1 METLLA
7 LDRQLFHIING
18 TSHVSVLDAI
28 AVVLSGVGRAG
39 IIWFCITVILFIKE
53 EKKDRWFFAPF
64 LAAGAMSWFLVE
76 VLLKPIV
83 ARSRPG
89 LELGTIIVGFQ
100 SDTFSFPSGH
110 ATIAFA
116 MAVVLAQ
123 KEPRWKWTFY
133 TLAVLISLSRIY
145 LGVHYPLD
153 VIAGSIIGLVIG
165 RLSTVI

>member
-1 METLLA
+1 MNALA
-7 LDRQLFHIING
+7 LLDRYIFLFIN
-18 TSHVSVLDAI
+18 TSYHSSFFDTI
-28 AVVLSGVGRAG
+28 ALVFSGVGTAG
-39 IIWFCITVILFIKE
+39 MVWFLLAFWLFVRE
-53 EKKDRWFFAPF
+53 EKKGPWFFAPLF
-64 LAAGAMSWFLVE
+64 GAGAMSWFLVE

-89 LELGTIIVGFQ
+89 LELGTIIVGSQ

-123 KEPRWKWTFY
+123 KEPRWKWMFY

-153 VIAGSIIGLVIG
+153 VIVGGVIGWSIG